1 MNQLK
6 GTQLGKEVETQFK
19 QVEKGFDGEEDELS
33 LKKNR
38 KRERKDSED
47 KEGEDDEP
55 DFKELHVGERVV
67 SED

>member
-33 LKKNR
+33 MKKSR
-38 KRERKDSED
+38 KRERK
-47 KEGEDDEP
+47 EDDDEEADDAP
-55 DFKELHVGERVV
+55 DFKDLHVDARRRGEA
-67 SED
+67 

>member
-1 MNQLK
+1 M
-6 GTQLGKEVETQFK
+6 ETQFK
-19 QVEKGFDGEEDELS
+19 QVEKGFEGEEDELS

-55 DFKELHVGERVV
+55 DFKELHVGEKVV

>member
-33 LKKNR
+33 MKKSR
-38 KRERKDSED
+38 KRERK
-47 KEGEDDEP
+47 EDDDEEADDAP
-55 DFKELHVGERVV
+55 DFKELHVDTRRCGEA
-67 SED
+67 

>member
-1 MNQLK
+1 MFL
-6 GTQLGKEVETQFK
+6 EVHGSNFE
-19 QVEKGFDGEEDELS
+19 GEEDELS

-55 DFKELHVGERVV
+55 DFKELHVGEKVV